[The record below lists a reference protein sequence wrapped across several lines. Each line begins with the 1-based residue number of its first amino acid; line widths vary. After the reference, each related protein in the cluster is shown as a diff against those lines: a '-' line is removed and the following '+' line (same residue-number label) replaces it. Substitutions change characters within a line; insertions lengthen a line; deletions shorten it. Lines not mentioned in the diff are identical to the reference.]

1 MVTDRWEGGARPE
14 GGSGEE
20 ADARRPLT
28 VTRDLLWPIII
39 VAALAVVVVVNAV
52 FIYIAVKGADT
63 VVPSYTQ
70 GDR

>member
-1 MVTDRWEGGARPE
+1 MGTERAEGKKDR
-14 GGSGEE
+14 
-20 ADARRPLT
+20 
-28 VTRDLLWPIII
+28 LWPIII
-39 VAALAVVVVVNAV
+39 VVALAVVVVVNAV